1 MTCFHFPITD
11 ASQRFPCKRFASRF
25 TASLASKDFSE
36 NLLEKSEKDGSE
48 LDIAVVVVVVA
59 DEARDEKM
67 TRTRTIFKF
76 VSINVSPNGTV
87 IIYSYETA
95 EEFEPS
101 SRRKRRREIKWP
113 LESSSMPPLGT

>member
-48 LDIAVVVVVVA
+48 LDIAVVVVVVVA
-59 DEARDEKM
+59 DEARDERM
-67 TRTRTIFKF
+67 TTTTTTIFTF
-76 VSINVSPNGTV
+76 VSINVSPNGTLPLLF
-87 IIYSYETA
+87 IPMKPQKNSSHHQ
-95 EEFEPS
+95 EEKEDA
-101 SRRKRRREIKWP
+101 K
-113 LESSSMPPLGT
+113 

>member
-1 MTCFHFPITD
+1 M
-11 ASQRFPCKRFASRF
+11 
-25 TASLASKDFSE
+25 ASKDFSE

-87 IIYSYETA
+87 IYSYETA
-95 EEFEPS
+95 EEFEP

>member
-1 MTCFHFPITD
+1 M
-11 ASQRFPCKRFASRF
+11 
-25 TASLASKDFSE
+25 ASKDFSE

-48 LDIAVVVVVVA
+48 LDIAVVVVVA

-87 IIYSYETA
+87 IYSYETA
-95 EEFEPS
+95 EEFEP

>member
-1 MTCFHFPITD
+1 M
-11 ASQRFPCKRFASRF
+11 
-25 TASLASKDFSE
+25 ASKDFSE

-48 LDIAVVVVVVA
+48 LDIVVVVVVA

-87 IIYSYETA
+87 IYSYETA
-95 EEFEPS
+95 EEFEP

>member
-1 MTCFHFPITD
+1 M
-11 ASQRFPCKRFASRF
+11 
-25 TASLASKDFSE
+25 
-36 NLLEKSEKDGSE
+36 EKSEKDGSE
-48 LDIAVVVVVVA
+48 LDIAVVVVVA

-67 TRTRTIFKF
+67 TRTRTIFTF

-87 IIYSYETA
+87 IYSYETA

>member
-48 LDIAVVVVVVA
+48 LDIAVVV
-59 DEARDEKM
+59 EKM
-67 TRTRTIFKF
+67 TIFKF
-76 VSINVSPNGTV
+76 VSIVSPNGTV
-87 IIYSYETA
+87 IYSYETA

-101 SRRKRRREIKWP
+101 RRKRRREIQWP

>member
-48 LDIAVVVVVVA
+48 LDIAVVVVA

-67 TRTRTIFKF
+67 TTTRTTRTIFKF
-76 VSINVSPNGTV
+76 VSIIVSPNGTV
-87 IIYSYETA
+87 IYSYETA

-101 SRRKRRREIKWP
+101 RRKRRREIQWP

>member
-1 MTCFHFPITD
+1 M
-11 ASQRFPCKRFASRF
+11 
-25 TASLASKDFSE
+25 ASKDFSE

-67 TRTRTIFKF
+67 TTTRTTRTIFKF
-76 VSINVSPNGTV
+76 VSIIVSPNGTV
-87 IIYSYETA
+87 IYSYETA

-101 SRRKRRREIKWP
+101 RRRKRREIKWP

>member
-1 MTCFHFPITD
+1 M
-11 ASQRFPCKRFASRF
+11 
-25 TASLASKDFSE
+25 ASKDFSE

-48 LDIAVVVVVVA
+48 LDIAVVVVVA

-67 TRTRTIFKF
+67 TTTRTIFKF

-87 IIYSYETA
+87 IYSYETA
-95 EEFEPS
+95 EEFEP

>member
-11 ASQRFPCKRFASRF
+11 ASQRFPCKNGFASRF

-48 LDIAVVVVVVA
+48 LDIAVVVVVVVA

-67 TRTRTIFKF
+67 TTTRTIFA
-76 VSINVSPNGTV
+76 
-87 IIYSYETA
+87 Y
-95 EEFEPS
+95 
-101 SRRKRRREIKWP
+101 R
-113 LESSSMPPLGT
+113 

>member
-1 MTCFHFPITD
+1 M
-11 ASQRFPCKRFASRF
+11 
-25 TASLASKDFSE
+25 ASKDFSE

-76 VSINVSPNGTV
+76 VSINVSPNGTLPLLF
-87 IIYSYETA
+87 IPMKPQKNSSHHQ
-95 EEFEPS
+95 EEKEDA
-101 SRRKRRREIKWP
+101 K
-113 LESSSMPPLGT
+113 